1 MAAHI
6 ATKTCAYGRADKLKI
21 RIPGGSAAR
30 PKNRLLVAFVAVF
43 APIGL
48 LVVGFFA
55 FGLICAALEAL
66 RLYGV

>member
-6 ATKTCAYGRADKLKI
+6 ATKTCAYGRADKLRI

-30 PKNRLLVAFVAVF
+30 PNKFLVAFVAIF

-55 FGLICAALEAL
+55 LGIICGILDTL
-66 RLYGV
+66 RSHGV